1 MLLVWPYYDCQL
13 LSKEK
18 SWLGLTLRK
27 RRWTWVWLAEVQEE
41 NERHLLSFNL
51 ALSDPTANLYSGELA
66 TAAACLGKG
75 RKLSTRYAYNK
86 FLSIKNIMSTIFS
99 RTVMKKHS
107 FRLRYTKLTGVL
119 PGNDRIPFWEDR
131 YSEKLLFFVCFL
143 YELLW
148 IATHLNVA
156 LENPLIHCWP
166 QTKSI
171 NMFALNPFT
180 KISSIILLNVCHTI
194 LMMLVRRTWY
204 LIN

>member
-18 SWLGLTLRK
+18 SWLGL
-27 RRWTWVWLAEVQEE
+27 
-41 NERHLLSFNL
+41 RHLLSFNL

-99 RTVMKKHS
+99 RKVMKKHS

-131 YSEKLLFFVCFL
+131 YSKKLFR
-143 YELLW
+143 
-148 IATHLNVA
+148 LNFA
-156 LENPLIHCWP
+156 LENPLIYCWS
-166 QTKSI
+166 QTTL

-180 KISSIILLNVCHTI
+180 KISLTSVIQFLWC
-194 LMMLVRRTWY
+194 
-204 LIN
+204 